1 VRIVR
6 RFIELA
12 ADGCRGF
19 VRLNG
24 CAVRCLAHFP
34 GRGVCVVMPLRVRLT
49 RSTGTRKQDTYNH
62 QWGEKTAFHTNW
74 MNSALKGDEDADEIS
89 K

>member
-1 VRIVR
+1 VRFVR

-24 CAVRCLAHFP
+24 SAMRCLAHFAS
-34 GRGVCVVMPLRVRLT
+34 RGVCVMTPLRVRLT
-49 RSTGTRKQDTYNH
+49 RSTGTRNQETCNH
-62 QWGEKTAFHTNW
+62 QRGEKTAFHMNW
-74 MNSALKGDEDADEIS
+74 MNSAPEK
-89 K
+89 